1 MHKARAPNLR
11 FGLRLKLAANFAM
24 AEHKYSSIAQLA
36 EHLTVNQ
43 RVTGSSPVGRAKK
56 HSTPFGVLCF
66 FVFDYTQTDP
76 LISEGTEHDRVRW
89 TKKGERGCA
98 AVDR

>member
-1 MHKARAPNLR
+1 MVYSMNPNGRCINIVL
-11 FGLRLKLAANFAM
+11 FFNEFHYMSYCLHQFIKTLASKPF
-24 AEHKYSSIAQLA
+24 ESS
-36 EHLTVNQ
+36 
-43 RVTGSSPVGRAKK
+43 KK